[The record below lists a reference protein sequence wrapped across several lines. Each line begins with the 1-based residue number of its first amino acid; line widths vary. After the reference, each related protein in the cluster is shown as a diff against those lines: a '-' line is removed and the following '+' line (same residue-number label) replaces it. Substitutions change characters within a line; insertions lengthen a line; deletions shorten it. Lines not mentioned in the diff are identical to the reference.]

1 LRSLETLAQSASRHM
16 QPMEQQISLERV
28 AEIMWQRG
36 NDTDPAVK
44 AHLAWLALPED
55 ERRYWCDRAEA
66 AIADWR
72 SATARNRREAWSNL
86 MERWFASR
94 LTNGRHAAARD
105 DSSPAAE
112 VPAGSWQGVLS
123 QRRRQR
129 SRRVHQLA
137 TAQAERA
144 ASDLKLRTALERPTP
159 RPDQEPFR
167 QQ

>member
-1 LRSLETLAQSASRHM
+1 VTPPRRWAAST
-16 QPMEQQISLERV
+16 PPVSV
-28 AEIMWQRG
+28 TEIMWQRG

-112 VPAGSWQGVLS
+112 VPAGSHSPRLQADGSGEVGGVGD
-123 QRRRQR
+123 
-129 SRRVHQLA
+129 RVEVEPVSSADGTLA
-137 TAQAERA
+137 A
-144 ASDLKLRTALERPTP
+144 
-159 RPDQEPFR
+159 
-167 QQ
+167 